1 MDLKNFDI
9 NKIRS
14 EFPILEKMVY
24 NRKLVYL
31 DNAAT
36 TQKPQRVI
44 DDILYSYTDANAN
57 VHRGVHFLS
66 NLATDRMEQTR
77 KRVAKFIN
85 APSEREIVFTR
96 GTTESINLVAS
107 SYGGAFL
114 NEGDEILISTM
125 EHHADI
131 VTWQMIAD
139 RKKAILRVIPI
150 DDKGEIILEEFEK
163 LLNPKTK
170 ILAVCH
176 ISNVL
181 GTENPIKY
189 MVEKAHEFGA
199 VALIDAAQS
208 IAHSKV
214 DVQDIDADFL
224 VFSSH
229 KIYGPTGIGV
239 LYGKSKYLE
248 AMPPYMGGGEM
259 ISKVTFEKTT
269 YNEIPFKFEAGT
281 PDYIGISALA
291 KALDFVEELGIENIA
306 IWEHKLLTYANK
318 KLIDTFD
325 DRIKFLGESDNKS
338 AIISFQLGDIH
349 PFDLGTI
356 IDRLGVAIRTGHHCA
371 EPLLARYGYTAMAR
385 ASLAVYN
392 TMEEID
398 IFIDSLKKAES
409 MLS

>member
-14 EFPILEKMVY
+14 EFPILEKKVY

-170 ILAVCH
+170 ILAICH

-189 MVEKAHEFGA
+189 MVKKAHEFGA

-208 IAHSKV
+208 IAHSEV

-269 YNEIPFKFEAGT
+269 YHEIPFKFEAGT
-281 PDYIGISALA
+281 PDYIGISALS
-291 KALDFVEELGIENIA
+291 KALDFVEEIGIENIA

-325 DRIKFLGESDNKS
+325 NRIKFLGESDNKS

-385 ASLAVYN
+385 ASFAVYN

>member
-14 EFPILEKMVY
+14 EFPILEKEVY
-24 NRKLVYL
+24 NRRLVYL

-85 APSEREIVFTR
+85 APSEREIIFTR

-131 VTWQMIAD
+131 VTWQMIAEK
-139 RKKAILRVIPI
+139 KKAKLRVIPI

-170 ILAVCH
+170 ILAICH

-189 MVEKAHEFGA
+189 MVKKAHEFGA
-199 VALIDAAQS
+199 ITLIDAAQS
-208 IAHSKV
+208 IAHSRV

-281 PDYIGISALA
+281 PDYIGISALS

-318 KLIDTFD
+318 KLIETFD
-325 DRIKFLGESDNKS
+325 SRIKFLGESDNKS

-371 EPLLARYGYTAMAR
+371 EPLLARYGYTAIAR
-385 ASLAVYN
+385 ASFAVYN
-392 TMEEID
+392 TMEEVD
-398 IFIDSLKKAES
+398 IFVASLKKAEA

>member
-14 EFPILEKMVY
+14 EFPILEKEVY
-24 NRKLVYL
+24 NRRLVYL

-85 APSEREIVFTR
+85 APSEREIIFTR

-131 VTWQMIAD
+131 VTWQMIAEK
-139 RKKAILRVIPI
+139 KKAKLRVIPI

-170 ILAVCH
+170 ILAICH

-189 MVEKAHEFGA
+189 MVKKAHELGA
-199 VALIDAAQS
+199 ITLIDAAQS
-208 IAHSKV
+208 IAHSRV

-281 PDYIGISALA
+281 PDYIGISALS

-318 KLIDTFD
+318 KLIETFD
-325 DRIKFLGESDNKS
+325 SRIKFLGESDNKS

-371 EPLLARYGYTAMAR
+371 EPLLARYGYTAIAR
-385 ASLAVYN
+385 ASFAVYN
-392 TMEEID
+392 TMEEVD
-398 IFIDSLKKAES
+398 IFVASLKKAEA